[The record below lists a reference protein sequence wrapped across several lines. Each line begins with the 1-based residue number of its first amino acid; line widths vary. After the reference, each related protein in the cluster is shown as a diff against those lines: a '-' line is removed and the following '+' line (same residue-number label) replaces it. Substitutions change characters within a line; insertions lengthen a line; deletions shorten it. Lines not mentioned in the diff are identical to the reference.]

1 MSDTP
6 ACNVRDRAGH
16 LFEVDSLE
24 LKTCHSIEFNMALNE
39 FEQKHPG
46 LAHRMETWPPD
57 VRRRMDEQIKKWLAE
72 HAAFAIRLVSNGM
85 HNHVAVVILHYALK

>member
-6 ACNVRDRAGH
+6 ACTIRDRAGH

-24 LKTCHSIEFNMALNE
+24 LKKCHSYEVNTALNE
-39 FEQKHPG
+39 FEKAHAG

-57 VRRRMDEQIKKWLAE
+57 VRRRIQTVLDAWLAD
-72 HAAFAIRLVSNGM
+72 HTTFAIRLVSSGM
-85 HNHVAVVILHYALK
+85 HNGVAVVILHYALK

>member
-6 ACNVRDRAGH
+6 ACTIRDRAGN

-24 LKTCHSIEFNMALNE
+24 LKACHSIEFNMALNE

-57 VRRRMDEQIKKWLAE
+57 VRRRMQVKIEQWLAE
-72 HAAFAIRLVSNGM
+72 HTTFAIRLVSNGM
-85 HNHVAVVILHYALK
+85 HNGVAVVILHYALK